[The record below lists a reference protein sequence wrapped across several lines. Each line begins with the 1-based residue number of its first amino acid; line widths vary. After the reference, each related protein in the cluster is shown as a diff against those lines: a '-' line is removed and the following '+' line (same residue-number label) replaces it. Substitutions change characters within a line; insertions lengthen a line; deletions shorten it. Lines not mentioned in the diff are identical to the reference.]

1 MRKLLENYKL
11 TLFGLVV
18 TFILYVLA
26 AFVFP
31 VSASDQYL
39 VFAIGFMTTFVIA
52 TFEHEVPNLFATQ
65 IDQKI
70 ESYRLFSQIEDGEF
84 RELARE
90 FIADSEYK
98 LRLLSQGE
106 FRAPMGSKYD
116 VGRLY
121 RAQKKICGVYL
132 GTTYQLLGFHSW
144 KRNSEQQEGYY
155 RENLEAIKRGV
166 EIIRVFILSKSKTVN
181 ETTGII
187 LDGTIVNEMKK
198 QQKDGIRVW
207 IAWENDIASR
217 AGTKA
222 LKDFVIIDADEV
234 DMREHASDGT
244 YEVVIWKNPT
254 IIQRYQHFFSILHG
268 NSLPLDRFLTQFKEG
283 SPSDNS

>member
-1 MRKLLENYKL
+1 MRKLLENYIL
-11 TLFGLVV
+11 TLAGLVV

-26 AFVFP
+26 AFGLHL
-31 VSASDQYL
+31 SANDQYL
-39 VFAIGFMTTFVIA
+39 VFAIGFMTTLVFA
-52 TFEHEVPNLFATQ
+52 AFEHEVPKLFATQ

-70 ESYRLFSQIEDGEF
+70 KLYRLFSQIEDGEF
-84 RELARE
+84 REWARE
-90 FIADSEYK
+90 IIADGEYK
-98 LRLLSQGE
+98 LGQLAQGE
-106 FRAPMGSKYD
+106 FRARMGTKYD

-132 GTTYQLLGFHSW
+132 GTAYQLLGFHSW

-181 ETTGII
+181 EATGII
-187 LDGTIVNEMKK
+187 LDSAIVNEMKK
-198 QQKDGIRVW
+198 QQKDGIGVW

-217 AGTKA
+217 AGTEA
-222 LKDFVIIDADEV
+222 LKDFVILDAFEV
-234 DMREHASDGT
+234 DVREHASDGT

-268 NSLPLDRFLTQFKEG
+268 NSLSLDRFLAQFKEG
-283 SPSDNS
+283 NQSDNP